1 MFIVPMFIV
10 GALLLNPPPISES
23 NAVLQ
28 KRKTQAGRKVFVGTT
43 GWLKTAFHREDNQ
56 RNGCIYVMNVQKWLH
71 LLNAEPDQGSCKF
84 HLHEFFEQ
92 FPREEEKGRL

>member
-1 MFIVPMFIV
+1 M
-10 GALLLNPPPISES
+10 
-23 NAVLQ
+23 
-28 KRKTQAGRKVFVGTT
+28 FVGTT
-43 GWLKTAFHREDNQ
+43 GWLKTAFHREDDQ

-92 FPREEEKGRL
+92 FPREEEKERFSTDKYILKLCLHLFCHNNLWLTS